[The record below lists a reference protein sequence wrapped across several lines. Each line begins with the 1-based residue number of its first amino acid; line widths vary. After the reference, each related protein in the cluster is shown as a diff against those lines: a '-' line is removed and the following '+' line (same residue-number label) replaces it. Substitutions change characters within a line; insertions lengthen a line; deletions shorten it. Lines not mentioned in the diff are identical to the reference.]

1 MGKIGAKLIDL
12 FTFTHTKVKGGQ
24 SSILF
29 TAFQSFHLQD
39 PPIELSIRER
49 PKMLQICVFILIRHA
64 SCYNSPIMYLQ
75 NFSWVVC

>member
-12 FTFTHTKVKGGQ
+12 FTFTHTKVKVGQ

-29 TAFQSFHLQD
+29 TAFQSFHLQN
-39 PPIELSIRER
+39 PPIELSIR
-49 PKMLQICVFILIRHA
+49 PKMLQICVFILNRHA